1 MAAAVAA
8 RTNESIASFLRIEC
22 LSFRKGALSQAAPG
36 FHSILSI
43 FPRIARA
50 IRSGSPTVRFDGSA
64 SIPDNHGMATEP
76 GVTTVRT
83 EVPSRLLTEVQ
94 ALVEAGWFRSVDE
107 VILDA
112 LRRFLDSHREDLMAE
127 LIHEDVRW
135 GLQGKA

>member
-1 MAAAVAA
+1 
-8 RTNESIASFLRIEC
+8 
-22 LSFRKGALSQAAPG
+22 
-36 FHSILSI
+36 
-43 FPRIARA
+43 
-50 IRSGSPTVRFDGSA
+50 
-64 SIPDNHGMATEP
+64 MATEP